1 MFFSYS
7 GVALNV
13 THDISAILGMVN
25 LKHSVKLCRFLVV
38 EVLCSSSDYNQCEQ
52 EISTFASSS
61 AKVNAI

>member
-7 GVALNV
+7 MLVLNI

-25 LKHSVKLCRFLVV
+25 LKCSVKLCRFLVV